1 MPAEPQSPQIGAL
14 LSALVERVDA
24 VGVGI
29 YDPGED
35 QLVAAKELPPAL
47 FSEVF
52 SALECF
58 EGGWGDWERT
68 LVDDGESH
76 VRCACGRHALE
87 LFLINGYWVLVVLTE
102 EPFLSDA
109 AAIIAQFR
117 WLLAQLLPRPERP
130 NRRVPEGPMTPPPA
144 GGGPGGTPPPAELRL
159 PLSWVRRRD
168 GD

>member
-1 MPAEPQSPQIGAL
+1 VPAEPQSPQIGAL

-117 WLLAQLLPRPERP
+117 PRSCASRSLGCAAATVTEPALLAVGYGL
-130 NRRVPEGPMTPPPA
+130 A
-144 GGGPGGTPPPAELRL
+144 GVGGAI
-159 PLSWVRRRD
+159 
-168 GD
+168 